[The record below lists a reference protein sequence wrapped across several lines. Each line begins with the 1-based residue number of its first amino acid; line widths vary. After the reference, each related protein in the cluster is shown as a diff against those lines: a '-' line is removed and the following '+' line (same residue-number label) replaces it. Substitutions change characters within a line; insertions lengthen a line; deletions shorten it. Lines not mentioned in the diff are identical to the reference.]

1 VQDGALLT
9 WVITLEVVEEVG
21 ATMEDLEDL
30 NVMVIVM
37 VGMAEEA
44 PGMFP
49 TKSSMA
55 RRLRRGVLYG
65 LLDRTGSSMDLLT

>member
-1 VQDGALLT
+1 MEA
-9 WVITLEVVEEVG
+9 VVEVA
-21 ATMEDLEDL
+21 ATMVVLEDL
-30 NVMVIVM
+30 NVMVMVM

-55 RRLRRGVLYG
+55 QRLRRGVLYG

>member
-1 VQDGALLT
+1 
-9 WVITLEVVEEVG
+9 LEVVEEAV
-21 ATMEDLEDL
+21 ASMVVLEDL
-30 NVMVIVM
+30 NVMVMVM

-49 TKSSMA
+49 TMSSMA

>member
-1 VQDGALLT
+1 MQDGARQT
-9 WVITLEVVEEVG
+9 WVITLEVVEEVV
-21 ATMEDLEDL
+21 ATMVDLGDL
-30 NVMVIVM
+30 NVMVMVM

>member
-1 VQDGALLT
+1 
-9 WVITLEVVEEVG
+9 
-21 ATMEDLEDL
+21 MEDLEDL
-30 NVMVIVM
+30 NVITMVM

-44 PGMFP
+44 PVMFP

>member
-1 VQDGALLT
+1 M
-9 WVITLEVVEEVG
+9 G
-21 ATMEDLEDL
+21 ATMVDLEDR
-30 NVMVIVM
+30 NATVMVM

-55 RRLRRGVLYG
+55 RFLRRGVLYG

>member
-1 VQDGALLT
+1 
-9 WVITLEVVEEVG
+9 LEVVEEVG
-21 ATMEDLEDL
+21 ATMVVLEDL
-30 NVMVIVM
+30 NVIAMVM

-55 RRLRRGVLYG
+55 RRLQRGVLYG
-65 LLDRTGSSMDLLT
+65 LQDRTGSSMDLLT

>member
-1 VQDGALLT
+1 MQDGAGLT

-21 ATMEDLEDL
+21 ATMEDLEDP
-30 NVMVIVM
+30 NVMVMVM

-55 RRLRRGVLYG
+55 RRLRRGVFYG